1 MGISKVVYGNQTLI
15 DLSQDT
21 VEANKI
27 RYGYTAHKADGTQI
41 VGSYVPPVYDIFF
54 TPDGLDP
61 VNMTWTDV
69 MQGIT
74 LNLNSACSIQDGHLV
89 INGQARLEI
98 PVTQSSYLA
107 MVRASIPTSFNPSSS
122 RSWYN
127 SSCIVGNYTSQ
138 GAFQT
143 VKDGALVLN
152 KNGYLS
158 IGNGSTTISC
168 DNDVEGR
175 SNVEV
180 PYMFIADHQGNRS
193 NYAGFIRGN
202 LTEVETSS
210 LRSNEFSK
218 KVGVF
223 WNTYSEDSHIT
234 QGTISEIGIK
244 YLPLDWA
251 IS

>member
-1 MGISKVVYGNQTLI
+1 MAISKVVYGNNTLI

-61 VNMTWTDV
+61 VNMTWTDA

-74 LNLNSACSIQDGHLV
+74 LNLNDACSIQDGHLV
-89 INGQARLEI
+89 INGKARIEI

-107 MVRASIPTSFNPSSS
+107 MVRASIPTTFTPVGAY
-122 RSWYN
+122 RWYN
-127 SSCIVGNYTSQ
+127 CSTIVGNDSS
-138 GAFQT
+138 GT
-143 VKDGALVLN
+143 VCDGALILE
-152 KNGYLS
+152 GRTSGSAFLA
-158 IGNGSTTISC
+158 IGNGNTTISC
-168 DNDVEGR
+168 DNEVEAR
-175 SNVEV
+175 SNTEI

-202 LTEVETSS
+202 LTEVETST
-210 LRSNEFSK
+210 LRTGAFSN

-223 WNTYSEDSHIT
+223 WNTSSEDSHIT

>member
-1 MGISKVVYGNQTLI
+1 MGVSKVVYGNQTLI

-54 TPDGLDP
+54 TPEGLDP
-61 VNMTWTDV
+61 VNKTWTDA

-74 LNLNSACSIQDGHLV
+74 LNLNDACSIQDGHLV
-89 INGQARLEI
+89 INGKARLQI

-107 MVRASIPTSFNPSSS
+107 MVRASIPTSFTPPSTW
-122 RSWYN
+122 RWYN
-127 SSCIVGNYTSQ
+127 CACIVGNETS
-138 GAFQT
+138 GT
-143 VKDGALVLN
+143 VQDGGLILN
-152 KNGYLS
+152 GSGYLA
-158 IGNGSTTISC
+158 IGNGNTTISC

-175 SNVEV
+175 SNTEV

-202 LTEVETSS
+202 LTEVETSA
-210 LRSNEFSK
+210 LRSGGFSNK
-218 KVGVF
+218 LGVF
-223 WNTYSEDSHIT
+223 WNTSSEDSHIT

-251 IS
+251 IT